1 MPLWSINW
9 KMKVLAKDP
18 LFSSYDNYWKT
29 EKTIQVKNKLFA
41 GNYKKKLF
49 WENTSFFYTAFHII
63 QLYIHL

>member
-49 WENTSFFYTAFHII
+49 WENT
-63 QLYIHL
+63 L